1 MAGLGVECPSAG
13 DQLEFTRT
21 VGAVH
26 LLVRELCLLVHHHRC
41 HLEGGDDTVGQ
52 IYGDL
57 IAGLQSPQF
66 EEHSGTLIGV
76 HVAQN
81 HGGTHLAGGR
91 ARREPS
97 RHPHTRRH
105 LDGPVG
111 VQAQLGERYRQAEGW
126 YPNCGRHAAT
136 TTAGGG
142 TVGVVTTS
150 ACEVAARAEDTGR
163 CGTGP
168 AKGWRCSWSPATKHT
183 APTKRSN
190 AVSTSNDLAMCSV
203 AQWRVRPMLRP
214 RDYES
219 WFWRDG
225 TFEARRRRM
234 ASTIVTPAAVNATP
248 PAYTRAGFVESD
260 APRTQSAGRLWE

>member
-1 MAGLGVECPSAG
+1 MTAEPTWPGEGPGENQPGTFTLVGASTVPLAFRPSWVSHTASPMAGI
-13 DQLEFTRT
+13 RT
-21 VGAVH
+21 AV
-26 LLVRELCLLVHHHRC
+26 
-41 HLEGGDDTVGQ
+41 
-52 IYGDL
+52 
-57 IAGLQSPQF
+57 
-66 EEHSGTLIGV
+66 GTL
-76 HVAQN
+76 
-81 HGGTHLAGGR
+81 R
-91 ARREPS
+91 A
-97 RHPHTRRH
+97 
-105 LDGPVG
+105 
-111 VQAQLGERYRQAEGW
+111 
-126 YPNCGRHAAT
+126 

-142 TVGVVTTS
+142 TVGVVTTC

-225 TFEARRRRM
+225 TLEARRRRM
-234 ASTIVTPAAVNATP
+234 ASTIVSPAAVNATP
-248 PAYTRAGFVESD
+248 PAYTRA
-260 APRTQSAGRLWE
+260 